1 MRYFVSLFV
10 SLFVF
15 FSVGDLFSKNVIYI
29 VVEGVSRDSL
39 YSLINKNRLPNYNK
53 IIARGN
59 YRNLGIDNNELKNN
73 ESTFILYSGFRS
85 DFYVENSFYEIVQQL
100 KPELTVK
107 CFLTTP
113 IEKSYNL
120 NTESSISQ
128 LINGTKSHELKY
140 IKSLNM
146 GKQVAEFI
154 HEQNDP
160 FFLVVNYTNVD
171 YIGWR
176 YREGAVLYSQ
186 ALKNT
191 DRSIGKIIN
200 ALKKKGVFEET
211 EFLITTNYGYHVKT
225 QLRKAEGWIVA
236 SKKTYR
242 KGNLEDIYPS
252 LLDLL
257 ELDTVQYYSSFNGK
271 TLFKPSKI
279 AAVLDNE

>member
-1 MRYFVSLFV
+1 MRFFLSIFLF
-10 SLFVF
+10 LFVF

-29 VVEGVSRDSL
+29 IVEGVSRDSL
-39 YSLINKNRLPNYNK
+39 YSLIKKNKLPNYNK

-73 ESTFILYSGFRS
+73 ESTFMLYSGFKS
-85 DFYVENSFYEIVQQL
+85 DFYIENSFYEIVQQL
-100 KPELTVK
+100 KPELTIK

-113 IEKSYNL
+113 IDKSYNL
-120 NTESSISQ
+120 NTEASISQ
-128 LINGTKSHELKY
+128 LINVTNSNELEY
-140 IKSLNM
+140 LKSLDT
-146 GKQVAEFI
+146 GKNVAGFI
-154 HEQNDP
+154 FEQTDP

-186 ALKNT
+186 ALVNT

-200 ALKKKGVFEET
+200 ALKKKGVFEDT

-236 SKKTYR
+236 SKKSYR
-242 KGNLEDIYPS
+242 KGNLDDIYPS

-279 AAVLDNE
+279 AIVLDDE